1 MKFRIWDFKGFT
13 LIELLVVIAIIGIIT
28 AVAVT
33 SYIGVQRSATRSEA
47 YTNLDTL
54 RLLEEDFF
62 ADNNCYQPL
71 VGGAC
76 PAGPTTYTGTVAIQG
91 GAPPFLNKFQPGA
104 GTNYTYSII
113 VQNGVGLPNPVP
125 VPYAGTTA
133 ALTNANTNC
142 FRATAT
148 GNAGTRVVGDVFA
161 IDCNNNRNF

>member
-62 ADNNCYQPL
+62 ADNNCYRPL
-71 VGGAC
+71 VANAC
-76 PAGPTTYTGTVAIQG
+76 PPAATTYAGTAAIQV
-91 GAPPFLNKFQPGA
+91 FLPRFQPGA
-104 GTNYTYSII
+104 GTNYTYQII
-113 VQNGVGLPNPVP
+113 VQSGVGLPNPVP
-125 VPYAGTTA
+125 VPYAATTA

-148 GNAGTRVVGDVFA
+148 ANAGTRVVGDVFA